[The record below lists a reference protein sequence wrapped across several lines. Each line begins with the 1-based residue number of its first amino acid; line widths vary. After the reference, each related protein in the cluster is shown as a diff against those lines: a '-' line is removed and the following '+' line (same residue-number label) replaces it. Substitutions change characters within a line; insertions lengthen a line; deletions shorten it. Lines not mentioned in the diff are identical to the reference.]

1 LPVLAVTAR
10 PPVAYDYEPT
20 PVIPSEFTNIGL
32 SFNQF
37 FAIALAHK
45 IATIAIVLLATLP
58 MFVIVKFVL
67 PRTYSATATLM
78 VDSEISDRANVN
90 PAVLASYQSTRIQLM
105 DSPKV
110 LMPVIEKLRLA
121 EDSEYTSGYRGDPAL
136 LQYHVMDVLSK
147 NLEIQP
153 GVLGSEILSVT
164 ASAKSPIKAAEIA
177 NLVSEVYADQE
188 PGPAAERAKRY
199 AQQITELKSKVAAAQ
214 EQVTAFR
221 QRTGVAPDLT
231 AQNDV
236 EATLLNTLEQR
247 YQEAQNQRRAAE
259 VNAGSEQTASSSFQ
273 GSVVARDLRAKVEVL
288 EGQIAQLSSTL
299 APQHPKILEL
309 KSQLASTRRS
319 LAAETTTFS
328 TQTSADLLAA
338 RQLEA
343 KLRAAVE
350 EQRLKV
356 LNFRKIQ
363 EEGSKYVLELE
374 SAQTVYKRA
383 LDGYDAIMFTSGGHG
398 TNVKFVSRAVPPLI
412 AAKPDKIKLMGAALV
427 IGLFLGLIGPMAYE
441 LLFNR
446 RIRCADDMER
456 SFAVPVLIEL
466 DALPRGLSTA

>member
-1 LPVLAVTAR
+1 MPA
-10 PPVAYDYEPT
+10 
-20 PVIPSEFTNIGL
+20 IPSEFTNIGL

-37 FAIALAHK
+37 FAIAFAHK
-45 IATIAIVLLATLP
+45 IATVIIVLLITLP
-58 MFVIVKFVL
+58 MAVIVKFVL

-78 VDSEISDRANVN
+78 VDSEISDRANAN

-105 DSPKV
+105 ESPKV
-110 LMPVIEKLRLA
+110 LMPVIEKLRLT
-121 EDSEYTSGYRGDPAL
+121 EDPEYTKGYRGDPTL
-136 LQYHVMDVLSK
+136 LPYHVMDALSK
-147 NLEIQP
+147 NLEIEP

-164 ASAKSPIKAAEIA
+164 ASAKSPIKAAAIA
-177 NLVSEVYADQE
+177 NSVSEVYADQE

-199 AQQITELKSKVAAAQ
+199 AQQITELKNKVALAQ

-259 VNAGSEQTASSSFQ
+259 VSAGSEQTVGSLFQ
-273 GSVVARDLRAKVEVL
+273 GSPMARDLRAKVELL
-288 EGQIAQLSSTL
+288 ESQLAQLSSTL
-299 APQHPKILEL
+299 GSQHPKVLEL
-309 KSQLASTRRS
+309 KSQLSSTRRS
-319 LAAETTTFS
+319 LAAETTTYS
-328 TQTSADLLAA
+328 TQTSADLFAA

-363 EEGSKYVLELE
+363 GEGSKYVLELE

-398 TNVKFVSRAVPPLI
+398 TNVKFVSRAVPPLV
-412 AAKPDKIKLMGAALV
+412 ASKPDKIKLMGGSLA
-427 IGLFLGLIGPMAYE
+427 IGLFLGLLGPMTYE